1 MDHQAETGNRS
12 KGAAKRRQCCI
23 EHIGSKI
30 ETVNKGKKHPFR
42 FLLWESD
49 KKYPFLKTN
58 YTKTKKNNYTHFLKK
73 KKKRKKTQIE
83 IEPCRDDQ
91 LLKIQAF
98 QGKKKKL
105 KPRNPS
111 FRYVTEKPRFKIEN

>member
-58 YTKTKKNNYTHFLKK
+58 YTKTKKKQLYPFFKKEKK
-73 KKKRKKTQIE
+73 KGR
-83 IEPCRDDQ
+83 R
-91 LLKIQAF
+91 
-98 QGKKKKL
+98 
-105 KPRNPS
+105 PRLRLNHAETTS
-111 FRYVTEKPRFKIEN
+111 C

>member
-73 KKKRKKTQIE
+73 KKKKGR
-83 IEPCRDDQ
+83 R
-91 LLKIQAF
+91 
-98 QGKKKKL
+98 
-105 KPRNPS
+105 PRLRLNHAETTS
-111 FRYVTEKPRFKIEN
+111 C